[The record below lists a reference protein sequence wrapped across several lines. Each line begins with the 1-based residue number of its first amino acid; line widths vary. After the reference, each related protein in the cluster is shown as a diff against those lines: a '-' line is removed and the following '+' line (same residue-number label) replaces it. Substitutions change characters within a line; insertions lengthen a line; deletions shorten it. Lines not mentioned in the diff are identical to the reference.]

1 MLRRPLRRAAVL
13 SLGVLLA
20 FAGTA
25 AANSVFADADNV
37 TPVIDGSKFLG
48 DVAPGGTVSADVR
61 FLIVCSG
68 IQHVDA
74 NQSVVLSAGPSTAPL
89 DGAVVSVSTAT
100 LAPLTT
106 PWAADSVGCPDPVP
120 SQEGGA
126 FSHVVLRA
134 PTTAGVQ
141 TFTIMWNR
149 ALDPLGSNDGNATG
163 RTATTV
169 SFSMR
174 VVANT
179 APTLTVPASFTAE
192 ADTEGGWTSSWT
204 VSAADAEDDPDP
216 KPTCLPAAGTVLP
229 VDVTTTVTCRVT
241 NSVGA
246 TTTDHFDVKV
256 VDTTAPALSGV
267 PSDIAATTSDPDGR
281 AVTFATPTAT
291 DTVDP
296 APHVSCDPESG
307 SLFAVG
313 TTSVTCTASDRSG
326 NPSTGTFRVTVRY
339 VAPRVASA
347 VWLEPVAGTTST
359 FVANRGRTVP
369 IKVQLFVN
377 GTAATS
383 GDASLRLVPCG
394 GGDASEMPLAWSGG
408 RWNVSLDTSS
418 LASDC
423 YTVTA
428 SINGL
433 VAGSFT
439 LELRDGDAVK
449 SLPKKTG
456 VTAPVTA
463 SNDRRSKTNTKPH

>member
-1 MLRRPLRRAAVL
+1 M
-13 SLGVLLA
+13 
-20 FAGTA
+20 
-25 AANSVFADADNV
+25 
-37 TPVIDGSKFLG
+37 
-48 DVAPGGTVSADVR
+48 
-61 FLIVCSG
+61 
-68 IQHVDA
+68 
-74 NQSVVLSAGPSTAPL
+74 
-89 DGAVVSVSTAT
+89 
-100 LAPLTT
+100 
-106 PWAADSVGCPDPVP
+106 
-120 SQEGGA
+120 
-126 FSHVVLRA
+126 
-134 PTTAGVQ
+134 
-141 TFTIMWNR
+141 
-149 ALDPLGSNDGNATG
+149 
-163 RTATTV
+163 
-169 SFSMR
+169 
-174 VVANT
+174 
-179 APTLTVPASFTAE
+179 
-192 ADTEGGWTSSWT
+192 
-204 VSAADAEDDPDP
+204 
-216 KPTCLPAAGTVLP
+216 
-229 VDVTTTVTCRVT
+229 
-241 NSVGA
+241 
-246 TTTDHFDVKV
+246 
-256 VDTTAPALSGV
+256 
-267 PSDIAATTSDPDGR
+267 PSDIAVTTSDPDGR
-281 AVTFATPTAT
+281 AVTFGTPTAT

-296 APHVSCDPESG
+296 SPHVSCDPESG